1 MASIII
7 EIDESSSKLLLEL
20 AKKLGAR
27 ALRLGSV
34 QVEELMLGTLMD
46 QEKTGEL
53 VSRDK
58 ILRKLRRH
66 EG

>member
-53 VSRDK
+53 VSREK
-58 ILRKLRRH
+58 ILRKLR
-66 EG
+66 